1 MVSKMGKTFS
11 FLFPIKRLEKEWKQN
26 GSPQHRFPTCEHLL
40 CEGAAGISKN
50 GISKNLRFHVVH
62 SPFQNVECFY
72 RNFKGS
78 FKDVYIADNLNIVWS
93 KMRDFIWGDK
103 QVDGLQPTHSS
114 QRRHFYWALLVETHK
129 EGRRTEGEKRAFSL
143 RCSPFTRYLSQ
154 NAVKGS

>member
-11 FLFPIKRLEKEWKQN
+11 FLFLIKRLEKEWKQS

-50 GISKNLRFHVVH
+50 GISKNLRFHVVP

-93 KMRDFIWGDK
+93 KMRDFIWGGQASWWITANTFFSK
-103 QVDGLQPTHSS
+103 KAFLLGASS
-114 QRRHFYWALLVETHK
+114 RDTQRRKEDRGREKSLLTPTLTFY
-129 EGRRTEGEKRAFSL
+129 
-143 RCSPFTRYLSQ
+143 
-154 NAVKGS
+154 AVP